1 MLLLNSGATRV
12 TFGDAFK
19 KKFLEGFSVD
29 LDLGAIAMT
38 MLVVLA
44 IAVFIFFVYKKANT
58 SVMYM
63 KSFNIS
69 MASIS
74 VITAILI
81 MAISSNVVLS
91 LGMVGAL
98 SIVRFRTAIKDP
110 MDMLFLFWSI
120 SMGIVTGAGF
130 FWLAILS
137 SAVIGAGLILCGH
150 IPEKARPYILVVNYE
165 EEDTENFI
173 FRSVKEV
180 SKKYKVKSKNITS
193 GNIELTLEVGT
204 IPKPSSFVNRLNDN
218 EGIKHVVLVSY
229 NGDYSF

>member
-1 MLLLNSGATRV
+1 MFLLNSGATRV

-58 SVMYM
+58 SVMYS

-110 MDMLFLFWSI
+110 LDIVFLFWSI
-120 SMGIVTGAGF
+120 AVGIV
-130 FWLAILS
+130 LA
-137 SAVIGAGLILCGH
+137 AGLIPL
-150 IPEKARPYILVVNYE
+150 
-165 EEDTENFI
+165 
-173 FRSVKEV
+173 
-180 SKKYKVKSKNITS
+180 
-193 GNIELTLEVGT
+193 
-204 IPKPSSFVNRLNDN
+204 PSSAASLSASSWCSSWAKSRTTPPTL
-218 EGIKHVVLVSY
+218 
-229 NGDYSF
+229 

>member
-1 MLLLNSGATRV
+1 
-12 TFGDAFK
+12 
-19 KKFLEGFSVD
+19 
-29 LDLGAIAMT
+29 
-38 MLVVLA
+38 
-44 IAVFIFFVYKKANT
+44 
-58 SVMYM
+58 
-63 KSFNIS
+63 
-69 MASIS
+69 
-74 VITAILI
+74 
-81 MAISSNVVLS
+81 
-91 LGMVGAL
+91 
-98 SIVRFRTAIKDP
+98 
-110 MDMLFLFWSI
+110 
-120 SMGIVTGAGF
+120 MGIVTGAGF